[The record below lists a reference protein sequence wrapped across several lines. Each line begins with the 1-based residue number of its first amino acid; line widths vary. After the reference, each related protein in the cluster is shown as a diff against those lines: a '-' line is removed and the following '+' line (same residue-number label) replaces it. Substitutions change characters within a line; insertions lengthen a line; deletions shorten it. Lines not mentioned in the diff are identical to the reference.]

1 MLGLSH
7 STCGTF
13 HGRAVHVPKTGIS
26 VAVGGE
32 LRTTG
37 TKTVKVA
44 HMEETG
50 REGEKNGESKSPLD
64 WMDQEHTAEQEKCI
78 LRTD

>member
-50 REGEKNGESKSPLD
+50 REGVWHAPQKWREKKLCKS
-64 WMDQEHTAEQEKCI
+64 
-78 LRTD
+78 